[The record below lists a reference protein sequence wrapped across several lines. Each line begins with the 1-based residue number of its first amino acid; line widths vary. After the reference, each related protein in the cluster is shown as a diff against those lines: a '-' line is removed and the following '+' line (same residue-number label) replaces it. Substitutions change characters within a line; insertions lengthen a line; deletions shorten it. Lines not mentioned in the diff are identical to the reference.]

1 MRKAIIFTF
10 LFPISMMATERHT
23 HLQELKE
30 LFPYA
35 LLTDDF

>member
-1 MRKAIIFTF
+1 MWKAIIFTF